1 VTAASVFLATYGFLV
16 VSMALASLLA
26 LSLYI
31 PFLAGQLSLASP
43 GFYAL
48 GGYIA
53 AVLATRVLP
62 SAAGYSSIPS
72 LLLEMVL
79 AALAAGLLAIVV
91 GVPALRLR
99 GIYFALATIA
109 FVEILRVLSLNLEI
123 TGGAVGI
130 FGVPQPFATQL
141 GYLWIVAPLLLAGMA
156 FMWRLERTRA
166 GRALVA
172 LREDELA
179 ADAMGVNPT
188 YYKTLAFTMGAM
200 LAGVVGAISAHFL
213 NTWNARQGTFDA
225 SVSLLAFVLIGGSRT
240 FVGPVVGGLVLTALP
255 EVLRAMADVAGLP
268 AWLARFLKEGRL
280 IIFGTLIALGSVF
293 FPRGLITPEILPG
306 HRRAGAPRPR
316 PDRRARSALAPGPA
330 PGNAQVP
337 SADPGSRP
345 RGTGRPHLAVRGVSC
360 RFGGLVAVHD
370 VSLEVADGEIFGIIG
385 PNGAGKTTLFNLI
398 TGLTRPSGGH
408 VVYRGGDITGLPP
421 HRVAGRG
428 IARTFQNVRLFGT
441 LSVLDNLLIAQHLRT
456 RTGIWSGALALPAA
470 RAEEREIHRRAWEL
484 LELVGLADRAPERA
498 LSLPYGDQ
506 RRLEIARA
514 LALGPATL
522 LMDEPA
528 AGMNAGEKRELSA
541 FIREIRAR
549 FDLTVMLIEHHVPL
563 VMGLCDRVAVLN
575 FGQLIALGD
584 PGEVQHN
591 PAVVEAYLGN

>member
-1 VTAASVFLATYGFLV
+1 MTAAAAFLATYGFLV

-72 LLLEMVL
+72 LLLEMAL
-79 AALAAGLLAIVV
+79 AALAAGLLAVVV
-91 GVPALRLR
+91 GLPALRLR

-141 GYLWIVAPLLLAGMA
+141 GYLWIVAPLLLTSMA

-179 ADAMGVNPT
+179 ADAMGINPT

-255 EVLRAMADVAGLP
+255 EVLRALADVAGLP

-306 HRRAGAPRPR
+306 HRSAWARRPR
-316 PDRRARSALAPGPA
+316 PDRRARSARASGLAPGPSPVSVA
-330 PGNAQVP
+330 GQ
-337 SADPGSRP
+337 GSRP
-345 RGTGRPHLAVRGVSC
+345 HLTGAPHLAVRGVSC
-360 RFGGLVAVHD
+360 RFGGLVAVND
-370 VSLEVADGEIFGIIG
+370 VSLEVAQGEIFGIIG

-398 TGLTRPSGGH
+398 TGLTRPSGGQ
-408 VVYRGGDITGLPP
+408 VAYRGGDITGLPP
-421 HRVAGRG
+421 HQIAGRG

-441 LSVLDNLLIAQHLRT
+441 LSVLDNLLIAQHLRA
-456 RTGIWSGALALPAA
+456 RAGIWSGLLALPAA

-514 LALGPATL
+514 LALGPTTL

-528 AGMNAGEKRELSA
+528 AGMNPGEKRELSA
-541 FIREIRAR
+541 FIREMRAQ
-549 FDLTVMLIEHHVPL
+549 FGLTVLLIEHHVPL

>member
-1 VTAASVFLATYGFLV
+1 MAFLTTYGFLI
-16 VSMALASLLA
+16 VSMALAALLA

-62 SAAGYSSIPS
+62 SASGSSPVS
-72 LLLEMVL
+72 ALLLEMVL
-79 AALAAGLLAIVV
+79 AALASGLLAVAV

-109 FVEILRVLSLNLEI
+109 FVEILRVVSLNLDI

-130 FGVPQPFATQL
+130 FGVPQPFASQL
-141 GYLWIVAPLLLAGMA
+141 GYLWIVAPLLVVTMVV
-156 FMWRLERTRA
+156 MWRLERTRA

-172 LREDELA
+172 IREDELA
-179 ADAMGVNPT
+179 ADAMGINPT

-240 FVGPVVGGLVLTALP
+240 FLGPVAGGLILTALP
-255 EVLRAMADVAGLP
+255 EVLRAAADIGGLP
-268 AWLARFLKEGRL
+268 AWLGRFLKEGRL
-280 IIFGTLIALGSVF
+280 IIFGTLIAVGSVF
-293 FPRGLITPEILPG
+293 FPRGLITPELLPG
-306 HRRAGAPRPR
+306 QRRVRDP
-316 PDRRARSALAPGPA
+316 RARSGQAAPDGGRP
-330 PGNAQVP
+330 PGEV
-337 SADPGSRP
+337 SAERP
-345 RGTGRPHLAVRGVSC
+345 LREATASAPHLAVRRVSC
-360 RFGGLVAVHD
+360 RYGGLTAVND
-370 VSLEVADGEIFGIIG
+370 VSFEVQRGEIFGIIG
-385 PNGAGKTTLFNLI
+385 PNGAGKTTLFNVI
-398 TGLTRPSGGH
+398 TGMARPAGGQ
-408 VVYRGGDITGLPP
+408 VVYRGDDLTGLPP
-421 HRVAGRG
+421 HTVAARG
-428 IARTFQNVRLFGT
+428 IARTFQNIRLFGS

-456 RTGIWSGALALPAA
+456 RAGVLGGALGLPAA
-470 RAEEREIHRRAWEL
+470 RAEEQAIRRRAWDL
-484 LELVGLADRAPERA
+484 LERVGLADRAGEAARG
-498 LSLPYGDQ
+498 LPYGDQ

-528 AGMNAGEKRELSA
+528 AGMNADEKRELSA
-541 FIREIRAR
+541 FVRAIVAE

-563 VMGLCDRVAVLN
+563 VMGLCDRIAVLN
-575 FGQLIALGD
+575 FGQLIDLGE
-584 PGEVQHN
+584 PEAVRQN
-591 PAVVEAYLGN
+591 PAVVEAYLGE

>member
-1 VTAASVFLATYGFLV
+1 
-16 VSMALASLLA
+16 
-26 LSLYI
+26 
-31 PFLAGQLSLASP
+31 
-43 GFYAL
+43 
-48 GGYIA
+48 
-53 AVLATRVLP
+53 
-62 SAAGYSSIPS
+62 
-72 LLLEMVL
+72 
-79 AALAAGLLAIVV
+79 
-91 GVPALRLR
+91 
-99 GIYFALATIA
+99 
-109 FVEILRVLSLNLEI
+109 
-123 TGGAVGI
+123 
-130 FGVPQPFATQL
+130 
-141 GYLWIVAPLLLAGMA
+141 
-156 FMWRLERTRA
+156 
-166 GRALVA
+166 
-172 LREDELA
+172 
-179 ADAMGVNPT
+179 
-188 YYKTLAFTMGAM
+188 
-200 LAGVVGAISAHFL
+200 
-213 NTWNARQGTFDA
+213 
-225 SVSLLAFVLIGGSRT
+225 
-240 FVGPVVGGLVLTALP
+240 
-255 EVLRAMADVAGLP
+255 
-268 AWLARFLKEGRL
+268 
-280 IIFGTLIALGSVF
+280 
-293 FPRGLITPEILPG
+293 
-306 HRRAGAPRPR
+306 
-316 PDRRARSALAPGPA
+316 
-330 PGNAQVP
+330 
-337 SADPGSRP
+337 
-345 RGTGRPHLAVRGVSC
+345 VRGVSC

-591 PAVVEAYLGN
+591 PTVVEAYLGT

>member
-1 VTAASVFLATYGFLV
+1 LIAVAFLTTYGFLI
-16 VSMALASLLA
+16 VSMTLAALLA

-62 SAAGYSSIPS
+62 SAAGSSPVS
-72 LLLEMVL
+72 ALLLEM
-79 AALAAGLLAIVV
+79 ALAAVASGLLAVAV

-109 FVEILRVLSLNLEI
+109 FVEILRVVSLNLDI

-130 FGVPQPFATQL
+130 FGIPQPFASQL
-141 GYLWIVAPLLLAGMA
+141 GYLWIVAPLLVGTMVV
-156 FMWRLERTRA
+156 MWRLERTRA

-179 ADAMGVNPT
+179 ADAMGINPT
-188 YYKTLAFTMGAM
+188 YYKTLAFTLGAM

-240 FVGPVVGGLVLTALP
+240 FLGPVVGGLILTALP
-255 EVLRAMADVAGLP
+255 EVLRAAADIGGLP
-268 AWLARFLKEGRL
+268 AWIARFLKEGRL
-280 IIFGTLIALGSVF
+280 IIFGTLIAVGSVF
-293 FPRGLITPEILPG
+293 FPRGLITPELLGGPR
-306 HRRAGAPRPR
+306 HFRDPRRGSERPASTDGGPSARAASVDRPR
-316 PDRRARSALAPGPA
+316 RDAASGVA
-330 PGNAQVP
+330 
-337 SADPGSRP
+337 
-345 RGTGRPHLAVRGVSC
+345 HLAVRRVSC
-360 RFGGLVAVHD
+360 RFGGLTAVND
-370 VSLEVADGEIFGIIG
+370 VSFEVERGEIFGIIG
-385 PNGAGKTTLFNLI
+385 PNGAGKTTLFNVI
-398 TGLTRPSGGH
+398 TGLARPAGGQ
-408 VVYRGGDITGLPP
+408 VVYRGDDLTGRPP
-421 HRVAGRG
+421 HTVAARG
-428 IARTFQNVRLFGT
+428 IARTFQNIRLFGG
-441 LSVLDNLLIAQHLRT
+441 LSVMDNMLIAQHLRT
-456 RTGIWSGALALPAA
+456 KAGVVSGALGLPAA
-470 RAEEREIHRRAWEL
+470 RAEEQGIRRRAWEL
-484 LELVGLADRAPERA
+484 LERVGLADRAGEAARG
-498 LSLPYGDQ
+498 LPYGDQ

-528 AGMNAGEKRELSA
+528 AGMNADEKRELSGLV
-541 FIREIRAR
+541 RAIVAE

-563 VMGLCDRVAVLN
+563 VMGLCDRIAVLN
-575 FGQLIALGD
+575 FGQLIDLGE
-584 PGEVQHN
+584 PEAVRQN
-591 PAVVEAYLGN
+591 PAVVEAYLGE

>member
-1 VTAASVFLATYGFLV
+1 VDFLTTYGFLI
-16 VSMALASLLA
+16 VSMALAALLA

-62 SAAGYSSIPS
+62 SSGGSSPVS
-72 LLLEMVL
+72 ALLLEM
-79 AALAAGLLAIVV
+79 ALAAVASGLLAVVV

-109 FVEILRVLSLNLEI
+109 FVEILRVVSLNLDV

-130 FGVPQPFATQL
+130 FGVPQPFASQL
-141 GYLWIVAPLLLAGMA
+141 GYLWIVAPLLVLTMVV
-156 FMWRLERTRA
+156 MWRLERTRS

-179 ADAMGVNPT
+179 ADAMGINPT

-240 FVGPVVGGLVLTALP
+240 VLGPVAGGLLLTALP
-255 EVLRAMADVAGLP
+255 EVLRAAADIGGLP

-280 IIFGTLIALGSVF
+280 IIFGTLIAVGSVF
-293 FPRGLITPEILPG
+293 FPRGLVTPELLPG
-306 HRRAGAPRPR
+306 RRRERDPRTRPDDAASADGRRAAPGAPKTGPSRDAAGAPHLGV
-316 PDRRARSALAPGPA
+316 RR
-330 PGNAQVP
+330 VI
-337 SADPGSRP
+337 
-345 RGTGRPHLAVRGVSC
+345 C
-360 RFGGLVAVHD
+360 RFGGLIAVND
-370 VSLEVADGEIFGIIG
+370 VSFEVRRGEIFGIIG
-385 PNGAGKTTLFNLI
+385 PNGAGKTTLFNVI
-398 TGLTRPSGGH
+398 TGMARPAGGRI
-408 VVYRGGDITGLPP
+408 VYRGEDLTGLAP
-421 HRVAGRG
+421 HTVAARG
-428 IARTFQNVRLFGT
+428 IARTFQNIRLFGG

-456 RTGIWSGALALPAA
+456 RVGVLGGALGLPAA
-470 RAEEREIHRRAWEL
+470 RAEEHAIRRRAWEL
-484 LELVGLADRAPERA
+484 LERVGLADRAGEAARG
-498 LSLPYGDQ
+498 LPYGDQ
-506 RRLEIARA
+506 RRLEIVRA

-528 AGMNAGEKRELSA
+528 AGMNADEKRELSA
-541 FIREIRAR
+541 FVRTIVAE

-563 VMGLCDRVAVLN
+563 VMGLCDRIAVLN
-575 FGQLIALGD
+575 FGQLIDLGE
-584 PGEVQHN
+584 PEAVRRN
-591 PAVVEAYLGN
+591 PAVVEAYLGE

>member
-1 VTAASVFLATYGFLV
+1 VSAISAFLATYGFLI
-16 VSMALASLLA
+16 VSMALAALLA

-62 SAAGYSSIPS
+62 SASGFSSIPS
-72 LLLEMVL
+72 LLLEMAL
-79 AALAAGLLAIVV
+79 AAVAAGLLAVVV
-91 GVPALRLR
+91 GLPALRLR

-130 FGVPQPFATQL
+130 FGVPQPFSTQL
-141 GYLWIVAPLLLAGMA
+141 GYLWIVAPLLVAGMA

-179 ADAMGVNPT
+179 ADAMGINPT
-188 YYKTLAFTMGAM
+188 YYKTLAFTVGAM

-293 FPRGLITPEILPG
+293 FPRGLITPELLPG
-306 HRRAGAPRPR
+306 HRNAGAPRHR
-316 PDRRARSALAPGPA
+316 PGRGGRSVSDPA
-330 PGNAQVP
+330 PGKAP
-337 SADPGSRP
+337 GTPADPASRP
-345 RGTGRPHLAVRGVSC
+345 RRAGGPHLAVRGLSC
-360 RFGGLVAVHD
+360 RFGGLVAVND
-370 VSLEVADGEIFGIIG
+370 VSLEVAEGEIFGVIG
-385 PNGAGKTTLFNLI
+385 PNGAGKTTLFNMI
-398 TGLTRPSGGH
+398 TGLTRPSGGRI
-408 VVYRGGDITGLPP
+408 VYRGGDVTGLPP

-456 RTGIWSGALALPAA
+456 RAGIWSGALALPAA

-484 LELVGLADRAPERA
+484 LELVGLADRAAERA

-528 AGMNAGEKRELSA
+528 AGMNAGEKRELSG
-541 FIREIRAR
+541 FIREMRAQ

>member
-1 VTAASVFLATYGFLV
+1 MSAASAFLTTYGFLV
-16 VSMALASLLA
+16 VSMALAALLA

-53 AVLATRVLP
+53 AVLATRVLH
-62 SAAGYSSIPS
+62 SAGGVSSVPA

-79 AALAAGLLAIVV
+79 AAVASGVLAVVV

-130 FGVPQPFATQL
+130 FGVPQPFASQL
-141 GYLWIVAPLLLAGMA
+141 GYLWVVAPLLLAAML

-179 ADAMGVNPT
+179 ADAMGINPT
-188 YYKTLAFTMGAM
+188 YYKTLAFTLGSV

-255 EVLRAMADVAGLP
+255 EVLRAMADVGGLP

-280 IIFGTLIALGSVF
+280 IIFGALIAVGSVF
-293 FPRGLITPEILPG
+293 FPRGLITPELLPG
-306 HRRAGAPRPR
+306 GQNAGAPRRR
-316 PDRRARSALAPGPA
+316 PARGPSTPVPPPGTSPDPPA
-330 PGNAQVP
+330 DGA
-337 SADPGSRP
+337 SRT
-345 RGTGRPHLAVRGVSC
+345 RVTGAPHLAVQSVTC
-360 RFGGLVAVHD
+360 RFGGLVAVND
-370 VSLEVADGEIFGIIG
+370 VSFEVAEGEIFGIIG

-398 TGLTRPSGGH
+398 TGITRPSGGQ
-408 VVYRGGDITGLPP
+408 VVYRGGDLTGRPP
-421 HRVAGRG
+421 HRVAARG
-428 IARTFQNVRLFGT
+428 IARTFQNIRLFGG

-456 RTGIWSGALALPAA
+456 PTGIWSGALALPSA
-470 RAEEREIHRRAWEL
+470 RAAEREIRRRAWEL
-484 LELVGLADRAPERA
+484 LELIGLADRAGERA
-498 LSLPYGDQ
+498 RGLPYGDQ

-528 AGMNAGEKRELSA
+528 AGMNAGEKRDLIA
-541 FIREIRAR
+541 FIREMRR
-549 FDLTVMLIEHHVPL
+549 QFDLTVMLIEHHVPL

-584 PGEVQHN
+584 PGEVQDD
-591 PAVVEAYLGN
+591 PAVVEAYLGD

>member
-1 VTAASVFLATYGFLV
+1 VVAFLTTYGFLV
-16 VSMALASLLA
+16 VSMALAALLA

-62 SAAGYSSIPS
+62 SAGGSSPVS
-72 LLLEMVL
+72 ALLVEMVL
-79 AALAAGLLAIVV
+79 AAVASGALAIIV

-109 FVEILRVLSLNLEI
+109 FVEVLRVISLNLEI
-123 TGGAVGI
+123 TGGAIGI
-130 FGVPQPFATQL
+130 FGVPQPFASQL
-141 GYLWIVAPLLLAGMA
+141 GYLWVVAPLLLGAMGI
-156 FMWRLERTRA
+156 MWRLERTRA

-179 ADAMGVNPT
+179 AAAMGINPT

-200 LAGVVGAISAHFL
+200 LAGAVGALSAHFL

-255 EVLRAMADVAGLP
+255 EMLRAMADVGGLP

-280 IIFGTLIALGSVF
+280 IIFGTLIAVGSVF
-293 FPRGLITPEILPG
+293 FPRGLVTPELLPG
-306 HRRAGAPRPR
+306 RRNAGDPRR
-316 PDRRARSALAPGPA
+316 PDRSALPSPGAAPARRTAPPLARKPGGP
-330 PGNAQVP
+330 V
-337 SADPGSRP
+337 SAI
-345 RGTGRPHLAVRGVSC
+345 PHLAVRRVSC
-360 RFGGLVAVHD
+360 RFGGLTAVND
-370 VSLEVADGEIFGIIG
+370 VSFDVAEGEIFGIIG
-385 PNGAGKTTLFNLI
+385 PNGAGKTTLFNVI
-398 TGLTRPSGGH
+398 TGLTRPSGGQI
-408 VVYRGGDITGLPP
+408 VYQGQDLTGLPP
-421 HRVAGRG
+421 HRVAAHG
-428 IARTFQNVRLFGT
+428 IARTFQNIRLLGS
-441 LSVLDNLLIAQHLRT
+441 LSVLDNLLIAQHLGT
-456 RTGIWSGALALPAA
+456 RAGTWSGALALPAA
-470 RAEEREIHRRAWEL
+470 RAEERRIRHRARGL
-484 LELVGLADRAPERA
+484 LELVGLEGRAGEAARG
-498 LSLPYGDQ
+498 LPYGDQ

-528 AGMNAGEKRELSA
+528 AGMNADEKRELSA
-541 FIREIRAR
+541 LIRAIR
-549 FDLTVMLIEHHVPL
+549 AEFSLTVMLIEHHVPL

-575 FGQLIALGD
+575 FGQMIALGN
-584 PGEVQHN
+584 PEEVQQN
-591 PAVVEAYLGN
+591 PDVVEAYLGD